1 LIKKRTLY
9 TVLLLVLS
17 LSIQSQSKFNF
28 YGTKN
33 KKVSIKFKLV
43 NNLIVIPIEVNG
55 SPLSFI
61 LDTGVDKTILFNVA
75 HNDSIDLNNVKKIR
89 LQGLGKGKP
98 IEALLSSRNTMKM
111 KNFVSNS
118 EAIYVILR
126 DEFDVSGK
134 MGVTIHGIIGHKIFK
149 DAIVSINYS
158 TKKLT
163 LYNPNG
169 YVAKK
174 CRGCQKFPL
183 QFYRNKPYIDAKVQ
197 LDTIGDTYTDVK
209 MLIDTGG
216 SESLWLFEN
225 TKEEIKTPIR
235 HFKDILGEGLSG
247 TIYGNRSRIKG
258 VKIGRFQIKNP
269 TVSFLDSLSTFHARK
284 FKERNGS
291 IGGNILKR
299 FKIWI
304 DYPNKKMHL
313 KKNGSFKG
321 GFEYNMSGLDVG
333 YNGKV
338 LVKEKDTNTHID
350 SYARTDS
357 ETNNNFT
364 INYSINYRY
373 QFKPSFIVTHV
384 LSDSPAGK
392 AGIKKDDII
401 ISINKRYVYE
411 LTLHE
416 LLNKFRRGHRKK
428 IIMKVERNGMPMK
441 FQFQLMKKI

>member
-1 LIKKRTLY
+1 LIKKRTLV
-9 TVLLLVLS
+9 TILLLILS

-28 YGTKN
+28 YGPKN

-43 NNLIVIPIEVNG
+43 NNLIVIPIELNG
-55 SPLSFI
+55 SELSFI
-61 LDTGVDKTILFNVA
+61 LDTGVDKTILFNLA
-75 HNDSIDLNNVKKIR
+75 QNDSVGLNNIKKIR
-89 LQGLGKGKP
+89 LQGLGKGEP
-98 IEALLSSRNTMKM
+98 IEALLSKRNTMKM
-111 KNFVSNS
+111 KTFVSNS
-118 EAIYVILR
+118 ESIYVILR
-126 DEFDVSGK
+126 DKFDVSGK

-163 LYNPNG
+163 LYNPKK
-169 YVAKK
+169 YIERK

-197 LDTIGDTYTDVK
+197 LDTIGDKLTSVK

-225 TKEEIKTPIR
+225 TKEEIRTPIK

-247 TIYGNRSRIKG
+247 TIYGNRSRIKE
-258 VKIGRFQIKNP
+258 VNIGRFQIKNP

-304 DYPNKKMHL
+304 DYPNKKMQL
-313 KKNGSFKG
+313 KKNGSFRG

-338 LVKEKDTNTHID
+338 LVQEKDNNTFID
-350 SYARTDS
+350 SYAGTDS
-357 ETNNNFT
+357 ETNSNYT

-373 QFKPSFIVTHV
+373 RFKPSFKVTHV
-384 LSDSPAGK
+384 LAGSPAGK

-401 ISINKRYVYE
+401 ISINKTYVHT
-411 LTLHE
+411 LSLHE
-416 LLNKFRRGHRKK
+416 LLHKFRRGHRKK
-428 IIMKVERNGMPMK
+428 IVMKIERNGIPMK
-441 FQFQLMKKI
+441 FQFQLIKKI

>member
-1 LIKKRTLY
+1 MIKKRTLV
-9 TVLLLVLS
+9 TILLLILS

-28 YGTKN
+28 YGPKD

-43 NNLIVIPIEVNG
+43 NNLIVIPIELNG
-55 SPLSFI
+55 SQLSFI
-61 LDTGVDKTILFNVA
+61 LDTGVDKTILFNLA
-75 HNDSIDLNNVKKIR
+75 QNDSVGLNNIKKIR
-89 LQGLGKGKP
+89 LQGLGKGEP
-98 IEALLSSRNTMKM
+98 IEALLSKRNTMKM
-111 KNFVSNS
+111 KTFVSNS
-118 EAIYVILR
+118 ESIYVILK
-126 DEFDVSGK
+126 DKFDVSGK

-163 LYNPNG
+163 LYNP
-169 YVAKK
+169 KK
-174 CRGCQKFPL
+174 YIERKCNRCQKFPL

-197 LDTIGDTYTDVK
+197 LDTIGDKLTSVK

-225 TKEEIKTPIR
+225 TKEEIRTPIK

-247 TIYGNRSRIKG
+247 TIYGNRSRIKE
-258 VKIGRFQIKNP
+258 VNIGRFQIKNP

-304 DYPNKKMHL
+304 DYPNKKMLL
-313 KKNGSFKG
+313 KKNGSFRG

-338 LVKEKDTNTHID
+338 LVQEKDNNTFID
-350 SYARTDS
+350 SYAGTDS
-357 ETNNNFT
+357 ETNSNYT

-373 QFKPSFIVTHV
+373 RFKPSFKVTHV
-384 LSDSPAGK
+384 LAGSPAGK

-401 ISINKRYVYE
+401 ISINKTYVHT
-411 LTLHE
+411 LSLHE
-416 LLNKFRRGHRKK
+416 LLHKFRRGHRKK
-428 IIMKVERNGMPMK
+428 IVMKIERNGIPMK
-441 FQFQLMKKI
+441 FQFQLIKKI